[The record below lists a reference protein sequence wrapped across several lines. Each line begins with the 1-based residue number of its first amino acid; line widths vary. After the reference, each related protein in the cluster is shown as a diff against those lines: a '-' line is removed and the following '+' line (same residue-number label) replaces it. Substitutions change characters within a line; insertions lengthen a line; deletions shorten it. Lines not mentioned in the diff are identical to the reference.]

1 MSLLQTVLGWLFA
14 ALVLAT
20 PGAIAAI
27 CWTPF
32 LASRRV
38 RALFVALPPRGSLLS
53 TYVVV
58 ALLASLP
65 YVLGVGAIIALLP
78 SEGAAWSNA
87 ILTLIQYVGV
97 AYVLLAPTAAV
108 VGLPRIGVSWDPSG
122 RRVTAWLLLALGG
135 LWYALTFAVPLFAL
149 AMIFAWPGGY

>member
-1 MSLLQTVLGWLFA
+1 MSLLQNVFGWLFV
-14 ALVLAT
+14 ALVLIT

-27 CWTPF
+27 FWTPF

-53 TYVVV
+53 TYLVVT
-58 ALLASLP
+58 LLASLP
-65 YVLGVGAIIALLP
+65 YVLGLAVIIVVLP
-78 SEGAAWSNA
+78 SDGADWSNA

-97 AYVLLAPTAAV
+97 AYVFLAPTAAV
-108 VGLPRIGVSWDPSG
+108 VGLPRLGVTWDPSG
-122 RRVTAWLLLALGG
+122 SRVTSWLLLALGG

-149 AMIFAWPGGY
+149 AMIFVWPGGY